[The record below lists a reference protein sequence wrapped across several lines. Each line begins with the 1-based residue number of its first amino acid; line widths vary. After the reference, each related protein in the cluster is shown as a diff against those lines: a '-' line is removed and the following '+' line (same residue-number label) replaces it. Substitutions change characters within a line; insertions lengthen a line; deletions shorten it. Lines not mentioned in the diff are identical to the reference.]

1 MDVRFLDGHGVVFV
15 SGIDTGVGKTFV
27 TGEMARLAIERG
39 RDAITVKMVQT
50 GNVGRS
56 EDIDMHRRIMGV
68 SNFPEDDEG
77 LTVPQMFAFP
87 GSGHLAARLE
97 GRRVNLLRIT
107 RSVEECARR
116 RDLVLVESAGGLFV
130 PLTASTLT
138 IDYLAER
145 GWPLVLVTNGR
156 LGSINH
162 TLMSIDVARSRGIR
176 LIAVVY
182 DWLPNVDPVID
193 KDTPSAIRAYL
204 KKLNMRVPFVFCP
217 RIADGLSRS

>member
-1 MDVRFLDGHGVVFV
+1 MDVRFLDGHNIVFV
-15 SGIDTGVGKTFV
+15 SGIDTGIGKTFA
-27 TGEMARLAIERG
+27 TGEMARTAIERG

-56 EDIDMHRRIMGV
+56 EDIEEHRRIMGV
-68 SNFPEDDEG
+68 GELSEDREG
-77 LTVPQMFAFP
+77 LTAPQIFAFP

-97 GRRVNLLRIT
+97 GRRVNLAKIT

-116 RDLVLVESAGGLFV
+116 RDLVFVESAGGLFV

-162 TLMSIDVARSRGIR
+162 TLMSIDAAIRRGVK

-182 DWLPNVDPVID
+182 DWSPDVDPLID
-193 KDTPSAIRAYL
+193 EDTPATIRAYL
-204 KKLNMRVPFVFCP
+204 RRCNLRIPLVHCP
-217 RIADGLSRS
+217 KV

>member
-1 MDVRFLDGHGVVFV
+1 MQVDFLKGHPVVFV
-15 SGIDTGVGKTFV
+15 SGIDTGVGKTVV
-27 TGEMARLAIERG
+27 TGELARAAIAKG

-56 EDIDMHRRIMGV
+56 EDIEEHRRIMGV
-68 SNFPEDDEG
+68 GELPEDAEG
-77 LTVPQMFAFP
+77 LTAPQIFAFP

-97 GRRVNLLRIT
+97 GKRVNLKKIT
-107 RSVEECARR
+107 SSVEACARR

-130 PLTASTLT
+130 PLTSSVLT

-162 TLMSIDVARSRGIR
+162 TLMSIEAAVRRGIA
-176 LIAVVY
+176 LLAVVY
-182 DWLPNVDPVID
+182 DWAPDVDPIID
-193 KDTPSAIRAYL
+193 EDTPATIKAYL
-204 KKLNMRVPFVFCP
+204 KRWGLDVPLLKLKR
-217 RIADGLSRS
+217 A